1 FSFVSIACDKE
12 YHFPLEVSCLITSF
26 FYLISVFYVYG
37 RKLAKTPWYSAL
49 RRRSSTASKGQNEFS
64 QLVKTAIFVSTR

>member
-37 RKLAKTPWYSAL
+37 RKLTIYKLPLSVSVYLAAEPWY
-49 RRRSSTASKGQNEFS
+49 G
-64 QLVKTAIFVSTR
+64 VSFPK